1 MKMGFTNTKLLT
13 IIDKT
18 YSITSLEIEIKH
30 MIKLRGFNHEKTQ
43 VNKRKNGLAFNAPK
57 EGFGDYQ
64 GFNNEGLTSLH
75 DKTSTNTIPEQIKAI
90 KKSHEKDQTE
100 VFEDF

>member
-1 MKMGFTNTKLLT
+1 MKKLKLTK
-13 IIDKT
+13 
-18 YSITSLEIEIKH
+18 E
-30 MIKLRGFNHEKTQ
+30 
-43 VNKRKNGLAFNAPK
+43 KNGLASNAPK

-64 GFNNEGLTSLH
+64 GFNNEGLASLH

-90 KKSHEKDQTE
+90 KKSHEKGQTE